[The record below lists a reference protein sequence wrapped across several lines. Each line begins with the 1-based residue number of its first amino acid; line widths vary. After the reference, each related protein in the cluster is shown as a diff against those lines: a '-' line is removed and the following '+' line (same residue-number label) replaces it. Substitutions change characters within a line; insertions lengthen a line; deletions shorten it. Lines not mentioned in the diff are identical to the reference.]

1 MRPLGEGSHRM
12 ADLDIVAP
20 RRSYA
25 LGCCCTEATER
36 HPARLRLHRESHAA
50 FVSFERSR
58 LATWR

>member
-1 MRPLGEGSHRM
+1 M

-20 RRSYA
+20 RRCYA
-25 LGCCCTEATER
+25 PGFCCTEATEQ

-50 FVSFERSR
+50 LVSFERIR